1 MITTMFLIFIFTMVF
16 ISQFVFRSGM
26 RQIIMSKRIR
36 LRELTRRDIVRIS
49 HKRYSVK
56 DYGLPFFWNCTE
68 DKLVSCRYYLSDSQ
82 RLFKYIYIAG
92 HRSVEYLSIFDAI
105 DEIKDLTRYNWRTPC
120 GFGIEEIDRLVSPY
134 PHFST
139 VYLKPCNI

>member
-1 MITTMFLIFIFTMVF
+1 MIAIILVLVFALQFICQFT
-16 ISQFVFRSGM
+16 FRRGI
-26 RQIIMSKRIR
+26 RQMILNKRIR
-36 LRELTRRDIVRIS
+36 RGELTRLDVVRIS
-49 HKRYSVK
+49 HKRYRAK

-92 HRSVEYLSIFDAI
+92 HRSVEYISLFEAI
-105 DEIKDLTRYNWRTPC
+105 DEIKDLTRGRSA
-120 GFGIEEIDRLVSPY
+120 GFGIEEIDRLTSPY